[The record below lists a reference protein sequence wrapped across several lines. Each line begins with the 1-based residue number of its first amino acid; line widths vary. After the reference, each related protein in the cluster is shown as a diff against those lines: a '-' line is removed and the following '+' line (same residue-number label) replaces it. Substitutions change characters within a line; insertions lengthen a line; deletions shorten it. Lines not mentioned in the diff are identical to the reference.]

1 MQIYDANPKI
11 KENTLKGI
19 LFVSSKFN
27 KRAFESIIRFV
38 QQETSSIFMCI
49 NKVM

>member
-1 MQIYDANPKI
+1 MQIYDAKPKI

-27 KRAFESIIRFV
+27 KRAFESIIRFGAARDKLDIYV
-38 QQETSSIFMCI
+38 YQ
-49 NKVM
+49 

>member
-1 MQIYDANPKI
+1 MQIYDAKPKI

-27 KRAFESIIRFV
+27 KRAFEPIIRFGAV
-38 QQETSSIFMCI
+38 RNRLDIYMHQ
-49 NKVM
+49 